1 MSKTTQTAQSYWRK
15 RSEIFSNYYKK
26 PSLFDKIFRK
36 GIYQR
41 IAIAVSIC
49 KKIPN
54 AYVLDVGSGPGL
66 NSISLIK
73 NADAAKV
80 TGIDFAQEMI
90 DSANQSIKSEGL
102 IQQCEFILGD
112 ALTYDFAG
120 KKFDFSMALGVF
132 DYTKDAEA
140 LIRRMSELTT
150 QAFVISWPEN
160 GLRMWL
166 RRRRYTCP
174 LFHYT
179 IEEIRNLHIKSLI
192 KPNKLEILKIGGGWV
207 SIAEKEKQ

>member
-1 MSKTTQTAQSYWRK
+1 MSKTMQTAQSYWRK

-41 IAIAVSIC
+41 IAIAISVC

-54 AYVLDVGSGPGL
+54 AYVLDIGSGPGL
-66 NSISLIK
+66 NSILLIK
-73 NADAAKV
+73 NANAANV

-90 DSANQSIKSEGL
+90 DSAKQAIKSEGL
-102 IQQCEFILGD
+102 ADRCEFILGD

-174 LFHYT
+174 LYHYT
-179 IEEIRNLHIKSLI
+179 LKRIRGLHAQASI
-192 KPNKLEILKIGGGWV
+192 KPDKLIIVKIGGGWV
-207 SIAEKEKQ
+207 TIAKKIT